1 MGNLGQTLPFG
12 WSQTMKKL
20 FRVIA
25 AIIRES
31 LWVAIAI
38 ACVFGGIMGY
48 RYLGDNREV
57 VELAAVERPVALVET
72 ALIEPFNMPLPVRAE
87 GFVQPYRQISL
98 STSTGGRIADLHP
111 AVISLGEFSAG
122 DILVQLDDSAER
134 AVLLQTEAN
143 MAATQARLDLV
154 LSQLDRTTSLRERGV
169 ASQQALDQL
178 LSQEAE
184 LTASLNSLRAARQS
198 AEIALDNKR
207 VIAPFDGAVLSKD
220 QEVGS
225 VVGSG
230 QSIAE
235 IYTQDRMEVL
245 IPVREADAAL
255 IPGLFQDGAAKAR
268 VTVQFAGQVYEWDA
282 SVARVDPALDRR
294 TRTLSVSVALDNIHQ
309 PRLLNDQALANGT
322 PPALINAFAKV
333 EIDGITQPDTYA
345 IPSTALRSG
354 NQIWVF
360 DPAQDDLGSLL
371 ALEARPLHVDGETT
385 YVSVKGWPEGK
396 RLISTS
402 LAAASPGMQLR
413 DISNVQ
419 MAGATSPAVSE

>member
-1 MGNLGQTLPFG
+1 
-12 WSQTMKKL
+12 MKKL
-20 FRVIA
+20 FRVVA

-31 LWVAIAI
+31 LWVAIAV
-38 ACVFGGIMGY
+38 ACVFGGVLGF

-57 VELAAVERPVALVET
+57 VELAPVERPIALVET
-72 ALIEPFNMPLPVRAE
+72 ADIDLFDRPLPVRAD
-87 GFVQPYRQISL
+87 GFVQPYRQVSL
-98 STSTGGRIADLHP
+98 STPLGGRIADLHP
-111 AVISLGEFSAG
+111 AVVSLGEFSEG
-122 DILVQLDDSAER
+122 DVLVQLDDSAER

-143 MAATQARLDLV
+143 IAATQARLDLV

-198 AEIALDNKR
+198 AQISLDNKR
-207 VIAPFDGAVLSKD
+207 VIAPFDGAVLSKT

-225 VVGSG
+225 VVGGG

-255 IPGLFQDGAAKAR
+255 IPGLFQDGTAKAR
-268 VTVQFAGQVYEWDA
+268 VTVQFAGQIYEWDA
-282 SVARVDPALDRR
+282 SVARVDPALDSR
-294 TRTLSVSVALDNIHQ
+294 TRTLSVSIALQDIDQ
-309 PRLLNDQALANGT
+309 PRLLNDQALATGT

-333 EIDGITQPDTYA
+333 EIEGITQPNLYA

-354 NQIWVF
+354 NTIWVF
-360 DPAQDDLGSLL
+360 DPDQGDRG
-371 ALEARPLHVDGETT
+371 ALESINARPLHVDGETT
-385 YVSVKGWPEGK
+385 YVSVEYWPDGT
-396 RLISTS
+396 RLITTS
-402 LAAASPGMQLR
+402 LTAATIGMPLR
-413 DISNVQ
+413 DISDVQ
-419 MAGATSPAVSE
+419 MATATSTVGSE